1 MGSPFLFLLEE
12 ARNITFTVLGTLKLA
27 KRNKRDVE
35 ESVFLFLVLNT
46 HSKLKTLTALG
57 IAKTSQCESLLIVVK
72 VPP

>member
-1 MGSPFLFLLEE
+1 MGSPFLFLFEE

-57 IAKTSQCESLLIVVK
+57 IAKKL
-72 VPP
+72 PM